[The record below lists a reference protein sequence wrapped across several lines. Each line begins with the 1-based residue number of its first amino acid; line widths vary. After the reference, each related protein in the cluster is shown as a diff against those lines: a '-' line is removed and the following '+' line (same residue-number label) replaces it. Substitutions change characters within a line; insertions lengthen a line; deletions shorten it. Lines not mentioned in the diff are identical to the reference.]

1 MRQGTSALY
10 SKYSFAVYGLA
21 TISSGAN
28 SIVVPPTKNLGHDLT
43 AFLSLIS
50 NDTRLIFIANPNN
63 PTGSFISKNEI
74 ESFLSLVDKSILV
87 VLDEA
92 YMSAMVSTYETP
104 PTQPVVLTGIDLNVI
119 DNMFIVSEPAEIKQA
134 VQEQIEDKQ
143 GVDYLAFT
151 DLDFDALEENIL
163 EDDKEA
169 DLEFTEL
176 DINFLDVDLLQDL
189 LEIMEVTV
197 DLATAGTGGGDEGFD
212 GANIVGTA
220 PGFDKDTSFNTII
233 DQGGGTI
240 WFYRDNSGIISVKI
254 PISSGARIDT
264 EVDGKTGTIIVNGGG
279 SINIIIR
286 QQSG

>member
-1 MRQGTSALY
+1 
-10 SKYSFAVYGLA
+10 
-21 TISSGAN
+21 
-28 SIVVPPTKNLGHDLT
+28 
-43 AFLSLIS
+43 
-50 NDTRLIFIANPNN
+50 
-63 PTGSFISKNEI
+63 
-74 ESFLSLVDKSILV
+74 
-87 VLDEA
+87 
-92 YMSAMVSTYETP
+92 
-104 PTQPVVLTGIDLNVI
+104 
-119 DNMFIVSEPAEIKQA
+119 
-134 VQEQIEDKQ
+134 
-143 GVDYLAFT
+143 
-151 DLDFDALEENIL
+151 
-163 EDDKEA
+163 
-169 DLEFTEL
+169 
-176 DINFLDVDLLQDL
+176 
-189 LEIMEVTV
+189 MEVTV